1 MPIANRILQLDT
13 STITISPSRQRSILE
28 PGPLLELACS
38 IGRSQ
43 WVSPILVDE
52 SNNTLVAGERRLT
65 AVQRLAAAVNGDFS
79 SWPNPDE
86 ARLDLFPVCTCKVE
100 SWHNW
105 TRIPV
110 QYGRDLTD
118 LDLIAFE
125 FIENAHRADLSWQD
139 KARAIYLLHAASLR
153 TDPTWNHAKT
163 GALVGLSY
171 SHVAACVRAWD
182 AFENAES
189 NDVKTIITDSP
200 TLKAAAASLD
210 RYKSRRAE
218 HVVDLTSRSITP
230 SRPGP
235 APGTKPVA
243 AQTSVLEDE
252 AEPSSP
258 STLGESILL
267 NTCFH
272 EWAAGYSG
280 PPFNFIHCDFPYGV
294 NFNKG
299 EQARS
304 VATSLAGEYDDSPE
318 VYWSLLKTLATY
330 QESIIAPSAHIL
342 FWFSQNLRA
351 ETEAFFKEHFPFATL
366 QSHLLVWHCSDL
378 DGIVP
383 DPQRYGRRTYETAMV
398 LSFGDR
404 RVVSPKALSFS
415 APRGSATRVHRSQKP
430 LTVLDHFFSMFV
442 DDSSSVLDPTAG
454 SGTSLL
460 AARSLRANRV
470 LGLELDPK
478 IYENSIAF
486 INQRKEAVGL

>member
-13 STITISPSRQRSILE
+13 STILVSPSRQRSSLE

-43 WVSPILVDE
+43 WISPLLVDE
-52 SNNTLVAGERRLT
+52 STNTLVAGERRLT
-65 AVQRLAAAVNGDFS
+65 AVKRLASAMEGDFS
-79 SWPNPDE
+79 LWPNPDE
-86 ARLDLFPVCTCKVE
+86 ARLDLFPVCTCKVD

-118 LDLIAFE
+118 LDLMAFE
-125 FIENAHRADLSWQD
+125 FIENAHRADLPWQD
-139 KARAIYLLHAASLR
+139 KARAVWMLHAASLR
-153 TDPTWNHAKT
+153 TDPTWNHART
-163 GALVGLSY
+163 GSLVGLSH
-171 SHVAACVRAWD
+171 SQVAYYVRTWD

-189 NDVKTIITDSP
+189 DDIKTIVSDSP
-200 TLKAAAASLD
+200 TLRAAIASLD

-218 HVVDLTSRSITP
+218 HVVDLTSRSSTP

-243 AQTSVLEDE
+243 PQTSVLEDDVK
-252 AEPSSP
+252 PSAP
-258 STLGESILL
+258 ITLGESILL

-280 PPFNFIHCDFPYGV
+280 QPFNFIHCDFPYGIS
-294 NFNKG
+294 FNKG

-304 VATSLAGEYDDSPE
+304 VATSLAGEYDDSEE
-318 VYWSLLKTLATY
+318 VYWSLLQTLATY

-351 ETEAFFKEHFPFATL
+351 QTEAFFAEFFPFATL
-366 QSHLLVWHCSDL
+366 QSHLLIWHCSDL

-404 RVVSPKALSFS
+404 KIVSPKALSFS

-430 LTVLDHFFSMFV
+430 LTVLDHFLSMFV

-460 AARSLRANRV
+460 AARSLKANRV
-470 LGLELDPK
+470 LGLELDSEIHAK
-478 IYENSIAF
+478 SIAF
-486 INQRKEAVGL
+486 INQRKESVGL